1 MANPSAPDG
10 PVTLVF
16 RRRVRP
22 GRDQAYADW
31 VAGIQ
36 NASRSVRGFLGATT
50 IGHQGRAGEFVSVVK
65 FDTLD
70 NLLAW
75 EDSELRRAWAAKLPR
90 DAVDGDPEVRR
101 LEGVEFWFMPPGAV
115 TTAAPSPHKMALVL
129 AVVVFTMVTALTPLL
144 RGILD
149 GSPAIARTAVSVVV
163 QVTLMT
169 YVIMPRVTKLLSRW
183 LFER

>member
-36 NASRSVRGFLGATT
+36 NASRSVRGFLAAIT
-50 IGHQGRAGEFVSVVK
+50 IVHQGCAGEFVSVVK
-65 FDTLD
+65 FDTFD
-70 NLLAW
+70 TLLAW

-129 AVVVFTMVTALTPLL
+129 AVGVFTLVTALTPLL

-149 GSPAIARTAVSVVV
+149 GSPAIARTAGWGGVPG
-163 QVTLMT
+163 TLMT
-169 YVIMPRVTKLLSRW
+169 HAILPRGGERLSPW
-183 LFER
+183 V